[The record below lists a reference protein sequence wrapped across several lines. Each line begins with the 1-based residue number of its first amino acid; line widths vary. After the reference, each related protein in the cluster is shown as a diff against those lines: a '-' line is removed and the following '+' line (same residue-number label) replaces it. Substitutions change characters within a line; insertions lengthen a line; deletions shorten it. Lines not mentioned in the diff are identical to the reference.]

1 MPGFSP
7 LIYTQPL
14 PNPSC
19 SLTHVW
25 LSQGGKE
32 LVKSALGASF
42 TEAEI
47 DEAWR
52 LQLPCLEAETIKG
65 YAGYETKWLAFLRG
79 RNLEDQPCLQSLA
92 TGAQVVVVSR
102 WLQELSETGVH
113 GQAVAALRYFFAKN
127 GESVELFNLEELGRV
142 REHLRPSDRDTHE
155 RRKSTTKVAA
165 SKQFVEIQELLHW
178 NEGIDGKMRV
188 AAIAYEFAF
197 GTRVGNIGW
206 DSKSRG
212 KHMLRVE
219 DVEFWLRGPD
229 DGHSY
234 HSFELG
240 LQQVSS
246 EDCFRIVVVHVSG
259 KNFGGKKGPLT
270 NVLDRK
276 VSPDKDG
283 KLIDMLFEFAIG
295 A

>member
-1 MPGFSP
+1 MKPVFMAKQWQPFS
-7 LIYTQPL
+7 I
-14 PNPSC
+14 
-19 SLTHVW
+19 SL
-25 LSQGGKE
+25 QKM
-32 LVKSALGASF
+32 
-42 TEAEI
+42 
-47 DEAWR
+47 
-52 LQLPCLEAETIKG
+52 
-65 YAGYETKWLAFLRG
+65 
-79 RNLEDQPCLQSLA
+79 RNLSSYS
-92 TGAQVVVVSR
+92 TS
-102 WLQELSETGVH
+102 
-113 GQAVAALRYFFAKN
+113 KN
-127 GESVELFNLEELGRV
+127 WVECESTCGPRTE
-142 REHLRPSDRDTHE
+142 THE

-206 DSKSRG
+206 DSKSKG
-212 KHMLRVE
+212 KHMLKAE

-246 EDCFRIVVVHVSG
+246 EDCFRIVLVHVSG

-295 A
+295 AQHQRGDFFFSRNMRGLNKKFTSHDSGAAVKESAEHLGLPPSVFSTTSWRAGSATALSAAGMSDEFLKRTKKWFGDASLLYQRRYQC